1 MSNRQFYDSGAKKAE
16 LADRADKE
24 GRYQDAI
31 DLYYQALQAFQVG
44 LRHESMPS
52 TTCIITKHTE
62 AYMKRIDQLKL
73 LQKEYPESS
82 PPSLSNHQKS
92 SRTLKTGVMTGNGS
106 LLGEEASS
114 SGSNSS
120 SVAQLDEKQR
130 VTWQDIIG
138 LEKVKD
144 ILHQSVVLPREMPH
158 IFEGNR
164 QPVQSILLYGPPG
177 TGKTQIA
184 RALAYES
191 QMAFFVVTA
200 SDIINK
206 YIGESERNTRQM
218 FETVREHR
226 PCILFIDEIDALCKD
241 RENSGDKTNT
251 VQEFLTQMDGITNNL
266 DGILFMG
273 NTNAPWLLD
282 HGIRRRFNKRI
293 YVALPSIEERL
304 ALLYYYLAKNVND
317 IGEPIESNALLELVE
332 QMVHYSGADIK
343 EFVRSAYEKTLQCI
357 TEATHFKPARQG
369 EEVVVIPCHATDPN
383 ARPLLYAAI
392 YDKSKIRAPALT
404 IDMLQETIQDCKP
417 SVNEE
422 DLKKYETWTTHY
434 GENAT

>member
-44 LRHESMPS
+44 LRHEKMPS

-62 AYMKRIDQLKL
+62 AYMRRIDQLKL
-73 LQKEYPESS
+73 LQKEHPE
-82 PPSLSNHQKS
+82 PPTSVLNHQKTS
-92 SRTLKTGVMTGNGS
+92 KTLKAGVVMTENDS
-106 LLGEEASS
+106 TLDEEACSDSSSPAVTQLGE
-114 SGSNSS
+114 
-120 SVAQLDEKQR
+120 KQC

-138 LEKVKD
+138 LEKVKA

-218 FETVREHR
+218 FETVRQNR

-304 ALLYYYLAKNVND
+304 ALLCYYLAKNVND
-317 IGEPIESNALLELVE
+317 IGTPIENEPLLMLVE
-332 QMVHYSGADIK
+332 QMTHYSGADIK
-343 EFVRSAYEKTLQCI
+343 ELIRSAYEKTLQCI
-357 TEATHFKPARQG
+357 TEATHFKPAKQG
-369 EEVVVIPCHATDPN
+369 EEVVVIPCHSTDPS
-383 ARPLLYAAI
+383 ARPLLYSAI
-392 YDKSKIRAPALT
+392 HDKSKIRAPALT
-404 IDMLQETIQDCKP
+404 MEMLQEAIRDCKP
-417 SVNEE
+417 SVNEK
-422 DLKKYETWTTHY
+422 DLEKYETWTRHY